1 MIKKVFPVGSK
12 QFTFLKNVFS
22 KFDRISIDNLE
33 ILFPFWCMLAF
44 QHHLVKSYDISTFR
58 FMDIDLDNGYIF
70 SLVFED
76 WIGVISII
84 LHSILLLWLMKKFD
98 FFGPFRTVKIDF
110 QTNFLLF
117 TALYALLDIIIFG
130 KMMFGFFLIL
140 LSLYI
145 LYRSQ
150 SFFSQLICLL
160 LTIITLVFSLAI
172 NEPILSTSAAIFI
185 PILLISMISKSQKLV
200 FYSQKN
206 LPLIIFIFV
215 STKEL
220 WFGFIGLFYF
230 LLFNMYYYFVHE
242 SNYNWLKFDLR

>member
-172 NEPILSTSAAIFI
+172 NEPQHCYLLSFQFFFEFYQIILIHLVQI
-185 PILLISMISKSQKLV
+185 ILNHYHQI
-200 FYSQKN
+200 
-206 LPLIIFIFV
+206 
-215 STKEL
+215 
-220 WFGFIGLFYF
+220 
-230 LLFNMYYYFVHE
+230 
-242 SNYNWLKFDLR
+242 NYVKQLSLYQDWPS